1 MRAVI
6 FDTETTGLIK
16 NRKVALHKLP
26 EIIEFYGCYCDLKT
40 GEIIQDYECLIR
52 PQYVSKKETRDVGL
66 VELPEVI
73 TKVTGLT
80 ANDLKDKLVFEIQK
94 FAIQELFQ
102 QADCIIAHNANFDKE
117 MIDIEFERLNEKID
131 WPQIICT
138 IEQTM
143 HLKGY
148 RLKLSELYEF
158 LFEEKFK
165 DAHRAKNDVMALKKC
180 CEELYKR
187 DML

>member
-80 ANDLKDKLVFEIQK
+80 ANDLTFKEI
-94 FAIQELFQ
+94 FSYHWVDICRLFDN
-102 QADCIIAHNANFDKE
+102 ADFVIAHNANFDKE
-117 MIDIEFERLNEKID
+117 MVEIELERLNETFD

-158 LFEEKFK
+158 LFEEKLK